1 MDRRSAAVGLIGLA
15 ACASLGTLGI
25 VPLRFSEPADR
36 EPELRLLG
44 PAADRPLGGAALRLW
59 ARIENPNPLG
69 VTLSQ
74 VVGDLHIEDA
84 EAIAVDFPLGLP
96 LVAHQDTIIP
106 LDVSIRFDNLP
117 RLASLARAALTGNPL
132 AYRLDGTFTVDA
144 GTIGRPRFGPLTLL
158 SGDIRVR

>member
-1 MDRRSAAVGLIGLA
+1 MERRSAAVGLIGLA
-15 ACASLGTLGI
+15 ACAALSAAGI
-25 VPLRFSEPADR
+25 VPLRFSEPQDR
-36 EPELRLLG
+36 DPELRLLG
-44 PAADRPLGGAALRLW
+44 PAVDRPVGGAALRLW
-59 ARIENPNPLG
+59 ARVENPNPLG

-117 RLASLARAALTGNPL
+117 RLASLARAALTGNSLP
-132 AYRLDGTFTVDA
+132 YRLDGTFTVDA
-144 GTIGRPRFGPLTLL
+144 GSLGSPRFGPMTLL
-158 SGDIRVR
+158 SGDIRVQ